1 MLGNDAL
8 NQTAHPGEISPIL
21 GRPIRVPIFGDGAV
35 GYDAFPVTFD
45 YTDSSSQDQFGTNQY
60 SRTLHDLTSGQ
71 EYRLRRLVGKVHAT
85 PFVPVNVED
94 KARNVS
100 GVHFAAGFI
109 VLKTDDHGNP
119 HVNFD
124 ECNPLAQDSADD
136 PWIWR
141 RVWTMATFPKLA
153 FQSGSYSTNGLASI
167 YVNAEQ
173 EVALNFPNATTE
185 FGSVADGP
193 HIDAKTARIIGRQER
208 LYCVMATRVWQP
220 EGEADYNNDGLVYGH
235 LDLRALASLRTGMGN
250 RRNAS
255 R

>member
-8 NQTAHPGEISPIL
+8 NQLNHPGEIDPIL
-21 GRPIRVPIFGDGAV
+21 GRPLRVPIFNDGEV

-45 YTDSSSQDQFGTNQY
+45 FTDSASQDQFGSPQY
-60 SRTLHDLTSGQ
+60 GRTLHDLTSGQ
-71 EYRLRRLVGKVHAT
+71 EYRLRRLVGKVHAA
-85 PFVPVNVED
+85 PVVGVELED
-94 KARNVS
+94 KARNCPA
-100 GVHFAAGFI
+100 VHFAVGFI

-119 HVNFD
+119 HANFD
-124 ECNPLAQDSADD
+124 EVNPLSQDSADD

-141 RVWTMATFPKLA
+141 RVWTMSTYNKLI
-153 FQSGSYSTNGLASI
+153 FQSGVYSTTGVAQYFITEEQLAGLA
-167 YVNAEQ
+167 
-173 EVALNFPNATTE
+173 FPNATTD

-193 HIDAKTARIIGRQER
+193 HIDAKTARVIGRQER
-208 LYCVMATRVWQP
+208 LYCVTATRVWKP
-220 EGEADYNNDGLVYGH
+220 DGEAQYNQDGFVWGH